1 MPPQPLDG
9 PRTGGGSPPDR
20 YWLRSF
26 HARSLEGN
34 PLGAPVEREVR
45 VYLPPGYHESDER
58 YPVVYFLHG
67 YGGDARHAIV
77 TAREEFLDAYPAAAG
92 WFVSAVLKAAVTC
105 ERLDRLVRSGGLP
118 PFILVQP
125 DGSLHLP
132 QIHGGV
138 HPSSARAAEPLPR
151 LKGSMYYDSPG
162 TGRYGSYVFGDLVDW
177 VDREY
182 RTVAD
187 RSHRYLAGG
196 SMGGYGALL
205 GGIFHPDRFSRVAA
219 LSPSVCGLDVV
230 DLELFIPF
238 VALALGR
245 ERARREGRNTVE
257 DILDTCDL
265 VFAPDRPLV
274 PTIRRDETGRAVEMD
289 EAARAKWAAAD
300 AGRLAVTT
308 DGAFRDVALRVSCE
322 EHDEFGF
329 AGPDRRLHEQLEEHA
344 IEHTY
349 VPFSDLRARALS
361 GHSLGIGLQ
370 IEPALRFLLA
380 GACAGASP

>member
-1 MPPQPLDG
+1 MRPQPGDG
-9 PRTGGGSPPDR
+9 ARR
-20 YWLRSF
+20 YELRSF
-26 HARSLEGN
+26 HAASLEGN
-34 PLGAPVEREVR
+34 PLGAPADREVR
-45 VYLPPGYHESDER
+45 VYLPPGYHESRER
-58 YPVVYFLHG
+58 YPVVYLLHG

-77 TAREEFLDAYPAAAG
+77 TTRDEFLPSYTGLAG
-92 WFVSAVLKAAVTC
+92 RFVSTVLRAAVTF
-105 ERLDRLVRSGGLP
+105 ERIDRLIASGRLP
-118 PFILVQP
+118 ACILVQP

-138 HPSSARAAEPLPR
+138 HPASPDQADRLPR

-177 VDREY
+177 TDDEY
-182 RTVAD
+182 RTLAD

-219 LSPSVCGLDVV
+219 LSPSVCGLDVL
-230 DLELFIPF
+230 DLDLFIPF

-245 ERARREGRNTVE
+245 DAARREGRETVE

-274 PTIRRDETGRAVEMD
+274 PTIRRDEAGRAVDMD
-289 EAARAKWAAAD
+289 PEAREKWAAAD
-300 AGRLAVTT
+300 AGRLAVSTA
-308 DGAFRDVALRVSCE
+308 GAFGDVALRVSCE

-329 AGPDRRLHEQLEEHA
+329 AGPDRRLHDQLAAHGVD
-344 IEHTY
+344 HRY

-370 IEPALRFLLA
+370 IEPALRFLLGPDDA
-380 GACAGASP
+380 A

>member
-1 MPPQPLDG
+1 MRRD
-9 PRTGGGSPPDR
+9 PPDGDASTDGR
-20 YWLRSF
+20 YEFRSF

-34 PLGAPVEREVR
+34 PLGAPVDRGVR
-45 VYLPPGYHESDER
+45 VYLPPGYHDSDER

-67 YGGDARHAIV
+67 YGGDARHAII
-77 TAREEFLDAYPAAAG
+77 TSRAEFLAAYPGVAG
-92 WFVSAVLKAAVTC
+92 WFVSAVLKAAVTY
-105 ERLDRLVRSGGLP
+105 ERIDRLITSGTLP

-132 QIHGGV
+132 QIHGGA
-138 HPSSARAAEPLPR
+138 HPASSRTAEPLPR

-162 TGRYGSYVFGDLVDW
+162 TGRYGSYVFGDLVEWIDG
-177 VDREY
+177 EY
-182 RTVAD
+182 RTLAD

-205 GGIFHPDRFSRVAA
+205 GGIFHPERFSRVAA

-245 ERARREGRNTVE
+245 EGARREGRQTVE

-274 PTIRRDETGRAVEMD
+274 PTIRRDEAGSAVEMD
-289 EAARAKWAAAD
+289 EAAREKWAAAD

-308 DGAFRDVALRVSCE
+308 EGAFRDVALRVSCE

-329 AGPDRRLHEQLEEHA
+329 ASSDRRLHEQLESHGIA
-344 IEHTY
+344 HRY
-349 VPFSDLRARALS
+349 VPFSDLRARLLS

-370 IEPALRFLLA
+370 IEPALRFLLGG
-380 GACAGASP
+380 GA